1 MKAVLQFLQYHV
13 VESCYKYNPFFQ
25 GAPVQDAQYSIS
37 YRLDINEQDRNAAM
51 ISLGVELGDESL
63 TTKPVYVKANII
75 GLFHIESDELS
86 DEQKEVFFKVN
97 GVAILFPYLRG
108 LVSELTSKGS
118 MNPIILPTM
127 NITALLAELDKNNPK
142 TIQP

>member
-1 MKAVLQFLQYHV
+1 
-13 VESCYKYNPFFQ
+13 
-25 GAPVQDAQYSIS
+25 
-37 YRLDINEQDRNAAM
+37 M
-51 ISLGVELGDESL
+51 IGLGVELGDESL
-63 TTKPVYVKANII
+63 ATKPVYVKANII

-127 NITALLAELDKNNPK
+127 NITVLLAELDKNNPK